1 MQQLSTQAKWQP
13 WKGVIFQLIA
23 VAFMIIPCSLIQYYL
38 GMWGVVITELL
49 LLALAVITVLIKK
62 TPLKEVFPVS
72 KPTIKDIIGTVLL
85 WLGTMPLGLITVG
98 LMLIVMPQSATETA
112 TGMQEFLTGET
123 VILTIVTVA
132 LLPPICEEALVRGT
146 TLSFFRSLKHE
157 WLIVLI
163 IGVFFGILHLD
174 PVRFGTTAITGA
186 ALAYLMVKRNNFVL
200 PMLLHFINNAF
211 ATIVSLIP
219 DNSSADVDAS
229 TLADSALLI
238 VAVYLIIGCLA
249 PLFLAGAIH
258 LLNPGKKLRNF
269 TRYITAGILCGVMF
283 FTGLVMYV
291 AAIMT
296 SPEFQEVYESIEAE
310 QMEDTE

>member
-1 MQQLSTQAKWQP
+1 
-13 WKGVIFQLIA
+13 
-23 VAFMIIPCSLIQYYL
+23 
-38 GMWGVVITELL
+38 
-49 LLALAVITVLIKK
+49 
-62 TPLKEVFPVS
+62 
-72 KPTIKDIIGTVLL
+72 
-85 WLGTMPLGLITVG
+85 
-98 LMLIVMPQSATETA
+98 
-112 TGMQEFLTGET
+112 
-123 VILTIVTVA
+123 
-132 LLPPICEEALVRGT
+132 
-146 TLSFFRSLKHE
+146 
-157 WLIVLI
+157 
-163 IGVFFGILHLD
+163 
-174 PVRFGTTAITGA
+174 TAITGA

-219 DNSSADVDAS
+219 DNSSAEVDAS

-310 QMEDTE
+310 QMEDLE